1 MKIKNQIVS
10 FVTILAVALMT
21 FSCTNDEPKEVTP
34 LKSIVDIAKSDPA
47 NFSILIDALKKTG
60 LEATLA
66 NSGSY
71 TVFAPTNAAFT
82 AAGVTSASINALT
95 APADATAIS
104 NLRLLL
110 QNHVIT
116 SGIRADDLLAAGYT
130 RTFAF
135 YRSSPTAITGA
146 NLTMFINKIGND
158 VLING
163 GVANLGAKV
172 TTANIEASNGI
183 LHVVDGVI
191 FLPTIVNHLVAN
203 PAAFST
209 LLSVVNSTAGTFGD
223 QTAIKNRLVNA
234 TNTTATP
241 SLTVFAPSNAA
252 FTTATA
258 TGGYLTGATVTPAN
272 ITKILQYHVA
282 TGNLVS
288 SSATSWTGST
298 ATADATISTLATV
311 PNLATFQTFKITL
324 ASVRLTELPALT
336 VPASTLRTVNIQAS
350 NGVVHIQDRVL
361 QPVLR

>member
-1 MKIKNQIVS
+1 MKIKNQFQRFLLVL
-10 FVTILAVALMT
+10 TTALVL
-21 FSCTNDEPKEVTP
+21 FSCTEETKVITP
-34 LKSIVDIAKSDPA
+34 LKSILQIAKNDPA
-47 NFSILIDALKKTG
+47 NFSILVDALVKTG
-60 LEATLA
+60 LDGTA
-66 NSGSY
+66 NSQGSY

-82 AAGVTSASINALT
+82 TAGFTSAAINALNNNV
-95 APADATAIS
+95 PADKIVID
-104 NLRLLL
+104 NLRSVL
-110 QNHVIT
+110 QNHIV
-116 SGIRADDLLAAGYT
+116 GIGTRSTDLLAAGYI

-135 YRSSPTAITGA
+135 YRSSATATSGP
-146 NLTMFINKIGND
+146 NLNIFVNASGTD

-163 GVANLGAKV
+163 GVANGGAKV
-172 TTANIEASNGI
+172 ATADIDASNGVI
-183 LHVVDGVI
+183 HVIDAVLK
-191 FLPTIVNHLVAN
+191 LPTIVNHLVAN

-209 LLSVVNSTAGTFGD
+209 LLSVVNSTSGTFGD
-223 QTAIKNRLVNA
+223 QTAFKNRLVNA
-234 TNTTATP
+234 TNVTATP

-272 ITKILQYHVA
+272 ITRILQYHVA

-298 ATADATISTLATV
+298 ATADATISTIATV

-324 ASVRLTELPALT
+324 ASVRLTELPAIT

-361 QPVLR
+361 QPVL